1 MTMPNIHPDILYQF
15 LRKNIL
21 NTSAEEYLNLLVASD
36 ELELL
41 EIAEFAQKRLI
52 KEFSPWLFSNLA
64 KSLNIMIIAM
74 ICLLESDELELE
86 EIEIWN
92 CLIKWEFLKF
102 LMMIS
107 QTGLIKT
114 YQTVG
119 LIKKIKITIH
129 VPYKV
134 KLLLLGSRDVFNVNT
149 FHRLCDFQGPTIII
163 LRTIQ
168 GDLIGEYNLVS
179 WDSLTI
185 KINKPDRNK
194 LDYYLEKKSYFSQTS
209 NSFIFSFTD
218 QSNPV
223 LIRIKAERNNEA
235 IWNI

>member
-1 MTMPNIHPDILYQF
+1 MPNIHPDILYQF

-64 KSLNIMIIAM
+64 KSLNI
-74 ICLLESDELELE
+74 LL
-86 EIEIWN
+86 
-92 CLIKWEFLKF
+92 
-102 LMMIS
+102 S
-107 QTGLIKT
+107 Q
-114 YQTVG
+114 VG